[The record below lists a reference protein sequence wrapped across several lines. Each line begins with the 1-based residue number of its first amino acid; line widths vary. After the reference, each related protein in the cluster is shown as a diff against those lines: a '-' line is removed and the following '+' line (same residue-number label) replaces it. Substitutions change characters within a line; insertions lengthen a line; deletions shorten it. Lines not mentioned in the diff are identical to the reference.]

1 MRITKR
7 EEEGEEKKRE
17 AHPCSFASEPS
28 RPQCLESFA
37 MLSSCRLFGWRDFEM
52 WRRRRSNM
60 FIKKAGKSFVKFLDH
75 GTSDEEKKHFL

>member
-37 MLSSCRLFGWRDFEM
+37 MLSSCVSLVGE
-52 WRRRRSNM
+52 
-60 FIKKAGKSFVKFLDH
+60 FLQW
-75 GTSDEEKKHFL
+75 FLCEAKV